1 MFGITIAMTLQ
12 YPLSRGSTHIS
23 SQNPEAQ
30 PNIDPKILE
39 HPFDNLSMI
48 KASKHARKIMSQSDF
63 KDFILD
69 EKFPGPTVKTDE
81 DWLKSVR
88 ERVRTEYHPM
98 GTGSMISENLSG
110 VVNPKLIVHGTKNM
124 RVFDVSITPIPIA
137 AHQAFTVYLIAEKA
151 SELIKNQ
158 YYKIHSK

>member
-1 MFGITIAMTLQ
+1 MFSITIATTLQ

-81 DWLKSVR
+81 DWLKS
-88 ERVRTEYHPM
+88 
-98 GTGSMISENLSG
+98 NLSG

-124 RVFDVSITPIPIA
+124 RIFDASIIPIPIA
-137 AHQAFTVYLIAEKA
+137 AHQEFTVYLIAEKA
-151 SELIKNQ
+151 SELIKN
-158 YYKIHSK
+158 

>member
-1 MFGITIAMTLQ
+1 MFSITVATTLQ

-23 SQNPEAQ
+23 SQNPKAQ
-30 PNIDPKILE
+30 PNIDP
-39 HPFDNLSMI
+39 N
-48 KASKHARKIMSQSDF
+48 
-63 KDFILD
+63 FILD
-69 EKFPGPTVKTDE
+69 EKFPGPTVNTDE

-124 RVFDVSITPIPIA
+124 RIFDVSIIPIPTA

>member
-1 MFGITIAMTLQ
+1 MFSITIATTLQ

-30 PNIDPKILE
+30 PNIDPKIPE

-48 KASKHARKIMSQSDF
+48 KASKHARKIMSQS
-63 KDFILD
+63 
-69 EKFPGPTVKTDE
+69 PTVKTDE

-124 RVFDVSITPIPIA
+124 RIFDVSIIPITIA

-158 YYKIHSK
+158 YCKIHSK

>member
-1 MFGITIAMTLQ
+1 MFSVTIATTLQ

-48 KASKHARKIMSQSDF
+48 KASKHARKIMSQSS
-63 KDFILD
+63 
-69 EKFPGPTVKTDE
+69 TVKTDE

-124 RVFDVSITPIPIA
+124 RIFDVSIIPIPIA

>member
-1 MFGITIAMTLQ
+1 MFSITIATTLQ
-12 YPLSRGSTHIS
+12 YLLSRGSTHIS

-39 HPFDNLSMI
+39 HPFDNLLMI

-81 DWLKSVR
+81 DWLKSN
-88 ERVRTEYHPM
+88 HSM

-124 RVFDVSITPIPIA
+124 RIFDASIIPIPIA
-137 AHQAFTVYLIAEKA
+137 AHQEFTVYLIAEKA
-151 SELIKNQ
+151 SELIKN
-158 YYKIHSK
+158 